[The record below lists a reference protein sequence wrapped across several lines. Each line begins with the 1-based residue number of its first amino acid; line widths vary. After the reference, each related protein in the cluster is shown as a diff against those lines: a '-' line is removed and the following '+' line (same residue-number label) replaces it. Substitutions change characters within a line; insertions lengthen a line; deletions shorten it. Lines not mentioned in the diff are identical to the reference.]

1 MPTPPLPSSEES
13 HSLPLAPRS
22 SPSPRP
28 PPTLSIDAS
37 SDSPAREP
45 ASRPTSEDSLS
56 PTDAPGEHDEHSPM
70 LQPWDS
76 QEFSDD
82 PEPDSDLEQLGPGP
96 SSAHADGWDQSW
108 DEQPPSSS
116 RPAARVQSRER
127 ERRRRNRR
135 VYGGGRH
142 RHGAGDSDDDDDDE
156 DSGGGGTGEMGV
168 GEVGG
173 LVLAGALSP
182 LPLLLPS
189 ACYALSPSLF
199 VPLLAISGALGW
211 ASAVTV
217 GVEGRYVGA
226 RSYPALASAV
236 FPHRFK
242 LHRLG
247 ELLAS
252 AFILG
257 GSIVRT
263 TLGVVAGAEVTV
275 DLLVPEQRRRD
286 WERTVA
292 VGVISAIWVR
302 ESSARLARGRKLM
315 LSVQLCVPLFLP
327 PLLRLL
333 GLASSSHPSSA
344 HYTRLSSAPSPN
356 PDAPYARPR
365 WTALLR
371 LPAYSLSFLTW
382 PLALLILGVRLKR
395 LNRDALTLSSLRS
408 LSNSNLADKLPA
420 LNPTDAE
427 GASLWPAILLT
438 FSALSSTSHE
448 TFYYLTSLA
457 RPSSTA
463 SRKRA
468 REAQQ
473 HQSALSFATD
483 EPVPS
488 TAAAA
493 AAHKEGKRNQYPL
506 AIAIGLFLAFLIEL
520 GWALVG
526 TLGVASPTS
535 SPEEQPAPAGNFL
548 SDPRLPRGDAWL
560 GCVRVLVLVGIFGQ
574 LEGHAR
580 VGIKRVRRGIQF
592 FLRSPPAATAGSGS
606 ASASQRWLKPAVGR
620 SVVWVLVAALSLVV
634 VAVPVPG
641 RRERKGKDH
650 EVGGHG
656 EGLVYLAEWS
666 GVVLG
671 GLGSCL
677 VPAIAY
683 LTLFHLRR
691 PRSIFTSDP
700 RSPHFSTDA
709 LLQRK
714 ERQVQRR
721 LSGRRVWTDVGVF
734 GVLGPVGVV
743 VLVRGVVALVG

>member
-1 MPTPPLPSSEES
+1 MPSPPSDHSL
-13 HSLPLAPRS
+13 SLPLAT
-22 SPSPRP
+22 RP
-28 PPTLSIDAS
+28 PSLSID
-37 SDSPAREP
+37 
-45 ASRPTSEDSLS
+45 PTSDHSTSHDSLS
-56 PTDAPGEHDEHSPM
+56 PIDAHHDERSPM
-70 LQPWDS
+70 LQPWDN
-76 QEFSDD
+76 QDFDD
-82 PEPDSDLEQLGPGP
+82 DPDSDLEQLGTGP
-96 SSAHADGWDQSW
+96 SSPHPDPWDQSW
-108 DEQPPSSS
+108 DEHL
-116 RPAARVQSRER
+116 PAPTQSRDR
-127 ERRRRNRR
+127 DRRKRNRR

-142 RHGAGDSDDDDDDE
+142 RHAAGDSDDDDDDE
-156 DSGGGGTGEMGV
+156 DSGGGGTGDMGV
-168 GEVGG
+168 GEVGA

-189 ACYALSPSLF
+189 ACYALSPALF

-211 ASAVTV
+211 ASAVIV

-242 LHRLG
+242 LYRLG

-275 DLLVPEQRRRD
+275 DLLVPERRRRD

-292 VGVISAIWVR
+292 VGVISAIW
-302 ESSARLARGRKLM
+302 LF
-315 LSVQLCVPLFLP
+315 VPLFLP

-333 GLASSSHPSSA
+333 GLSSFSSRPSSA
-344 HYTRLSSAPSPN
+344 HYTRLSSAPPSN

-395 LNRDALTLSSLRS
+395 LNRDALTLSSLLE
-408 LSNSNLADKLPA
+408 LSNSKLGDRLPV
-420 LNPTDAE
+420 LDPTDDE

-463 SRKRA
+463 SR
-468 REAQQ
+468 QQ
-473 HQSALSFATD
+473 HPSTLSFTATAVGAD
-483 EPVPS
+483 ESGPS
-488 TAAAA
+488 TTATTAT
-493 AAHKEGKRNQYPL
+493 AHDKEGKRNQYPL

-526 TLGVASPTS
+526 TLGVASS
-535 SPEEQPAPAGNFL
+535 SREQPPSGNFL
-548 SDPRLPRGDAWL
+548 SDPRLPRGDGWL
-560 GCVRVLVLVGIFGQ
+560 GLVRVLVLVGIWGQ

-592 FLRSPPAATAGSGS
+592 FLRRRAAGSGS
-606 ASASQRWLKPAVGR
+606 AGAGEAVEAAQKWLKPAVAR

-641 RRERKGKDH
+641 RKGDP

-683 LTLFHLRR
+683 LVLFHLRR

-700 RSPHFSTDA
+700 RSPHFSADA

-714 ERQVQRR
+714 EREVQRR

>member
-1 MPTPPLPSSEES
+1 MPSPPSDDSL
-13 HSLPLAPRS
+13 SLPLAPR
-22 SPSPRP
+22 P
-28 PPTLSIDAS
+28 PPSLSIDPP
-37 SDSPAREP
+37 SDHS
-45 ASRPTSEDSLS
+45 TSHDSLS
-56 PTDAPGEHDEHSPM
+56 PIDAQPDHDERSPM
-70 LQPWDS
+70 LQPWDA
-76 QEFSDD
+76 QDFDD
-82 PEPDSDLEQLGPGP
+82 DPDSDLEQLGPGP
-96 SSAHADGWDQSW
+96 SSPHPDPWDQSW
-108 DEQPPSSS
+108 DEHLPAPTHS
-116 RPAARVQSRER
+116 RDRD
-127 ERRRRNRR
+127 RRKRNRR

-142 RHGAGDSDDDDDDE
+142 RHAAGDSDDDDDDDE
-156 DSGGGGTGEMGV
+156 DSGGGGTGDMGV
-168 GEVGG
+168 GEVGA

-189 ACYALSPSLF
+189 ACYALSPALF

-211 ASAVTV
+211 ASAVIV

-242 LHRLG
+242 LYRLG

-275 DLLVPEQRRRD
+275 DLLVPERRRRD

-292 VGVISAIWVR
+292 VGVISAIW
-302 ESSARLARGRKLM
+302 LF
-315 LSVQLCVPLFLP
+315 VPLFLP
-327 PLLRLL
+327 PLVRLL
-333 GLASSSHPSSA
+333 GLSSFSSRPSSA
-344 HYTRLSSAPSPN
+344 HYTRLSSAPPSN

-395 LNRDALTLSSLRS
+395 LNRDALTLSSLLE
-408 LSNSNLADKLPA
+408 LSNSKLGDRLPV
-420 LNPTDAE
+420 LDPTDDE

-463 SRKRA
+463 TRQ
-468 REAQQ
+468 REQQQ
-473 HQSALSFATD
+473 HPSTLSF
-483 EPVPS
+483 

-493 AAHKEGKRNQYPL
+493 DESGPSTTATTAAAHDKEGKRNQYPL

-526 TLGVASPTS
+526 TLGVTS
-535 SPEEQPAPAGNFL
+535 SSPSQGEQPRAPSGNFL
-548 SDPRLPRGDAWL
+548 SDPRLPRGDGWL
-560 GCVRVLVLVGIFGQ
+560 GLVRVLVLVGIWGQ

-592 FLRSPPAATAGSGS
+592 FLRRSAAASSAGSGS
-606 ASASQRWLKPAVGR
+606 GSAGLGEAAQRWLKPAVAR

-641 RRERKGKDH
+641 RKGGSGGGSGRDP

-683 LTLFHLRR
+683 LVLFHLRR

-700 RSPHFSTDA
+700 RSPHFSADA

-714 ERQVQRR
+714 EREVQRR